1 MQIQF
6 LMMAI
11 FYDSVIR
18 LIDNIPLFMSYLSKE
33 PGVYH
38 KNIISNMIVVLE
50 LSPLVSPFVYILNMN
65 LACGNDRSVFLVNS

>member
-6 LMMAI
+6 VMMAI

-38 KNIISNMIVVLE
+38 KNISLF
-50 LSPLVSPFVYILNMN
+50 VSPFVYFLNMN
-65 LACGNDRSVFLVNS
+65 LAYGYK

>member
-1 MQIQF
+1 MKIQF
-6 LMMAI
+6 VMMAI

-38 KNIISNMIVVLE
+38 KNNCIMLE
-50 LSPLVSPFVYILNMN
+50 LSPFVSPFVYIFNMN
-65 LACGNDRSVFLVNS
+65 LAYGYDRSVFL